1 MDQRPTS
8 RRTLRGLLFLLL
20 PVTLVLLAAC
30 NAASYPQSTLH
41 PQSEFTREI
50 DGIFKTTVWWALVVF
65 VLVEG
70 ALLYI
75 VFRFRGKPGDREP
88 EQIHGNTMVEI
99 VWTVIPAVILAFIA
113 VPTVKAIFKTYEVP
127 SGSDVLEV
135 QVIGHQWWW
144 EFRYPQYGLIT
155 ANELHV
161 PLGRTVALKMSTKDV
176 LHAFWLP
183 QLAAKRDV
191 FQQRATILH
200 FVAEKA
206 GGYLGQ
212 CAEFCGVQHG
222 RMAFYV
228 VAEEPAEFDAY
239 IAALKATGTPAAAP
253 AAASAGVTTE
263 TLGAQGATTT
273 PPAAQQPAPVDPL
286 VAQGQQLFLTKAC
299 VGCHSL
305 NAQQE
310 LGIGPNLAGIATRKY
325 IAAGWLKNTD
335 ENLAH
340 WIREPQKLK
349 QGVLMIVPPMTEDEA
364 KALVAYLRT
373 R

>member
-1 MDQRPTS
+1 MDQRTQS
-8 RRTLRGLLFLLL
+8 RRPLRALQLLL
-20 PVTLVLLAAC
+20 PLALVLLAAC
-30 NAASYPQSTLH
+30 NAASFPQSTLH
-41 PQSEFTREI
+41 PQSEFTRDI
-50 DGIFKTTVWWALVVF
+50 DHIFRTTVWWALLVF

-75 VFRFRGKPGDREP
+75 IFRFRGKPGDHEP
-88 EQIHGNTMVEI
+88 AQIHGNTTVEI

-113 VPTVKAIFKTYEVP
+113 VPTVKAIFKTYEAP
-127 SGSDVLEV
+127 TGADVLEV

-161 PLGRTVALKMSTKDV
+161 PVGRTVTLKMTTKDV

-191 FQQRATILH
+191 FQQRATVLH
-200 FVAEKA
+200 FKAERA
-206 GGYLGQ
+206 GGYTGQ
-212 CAEFCGVQHG
+212 CAEFCGIQHG

-228 VAEEPAEFDAY
+228 VAEDAPEFDAY
-239 IAALKATGTPAAAP
+239 IAKMKATGTPAAVP
-253 AAASAGVTTE
+253 GAATSGVTTE
-263 TLGAQGATTT
+263 ALGAQDPAT
-273 PPAAQQPAPVDPL
+273 AAPQQPAPPANPL

-299 VGCHSL
+299 IGCHSL

-340 WIREPQKLK
+340 WIREPQKVK
-349 QGVLMIVPPMTEDEA
+349 QGVLMQVPPMTEDEA